1 MTMVAWGGAI
11 GMAAAVGEYVA
22 PGDMPLIAAFGLLVA
37 LLATFLFWGLPEV
50 TKIYDARLAAR
61 LGEVPTSDKA
71 KRQSGDTLAL
81 LLELMDDEEREA
93 FKETLK
99 RRVLEDMGV
108 DDGELPYAAETLESL
123 LEEEHS
129 TRRL

>member
-50 TKIYDARLAAR
+50 AKIYDARLAAR

-93 FKETLK
+93 FKEALKQRTL
-99 RRVLEDMGV
+99 DNIGY
-108 DDGELPYAAETLESL
+108 DDGELPYSNETLASL
-123 LEEEHS
+123 LGDQD
-129 TRRL
+129 RLSE